1 MSIPSVGWNIFLN
14 NISNIM
20 YDWGTWSRIT
30 MSVSSWRWHATF
42 SLCFS
47 ETVRSATRVCFTWLS
62 PRSSI
67 KASICNEVYY
77 SPWWICYQYLT
88 LPLVSLPLVR
98 VPGSLI
104 KEWKSIVCLTLMS
117 VVKLMFLSTR
127 DTLSDSLAG
136 WTLNHVFV
144 WRKYKQSLS
153 YLFPLIRMSPL
164 YFVPRPPCLFAIM
177 LHKVV
182 PSSPEHRNISLQ
194 MRFLLQHG
202 YRNSY
207 LSLHDISIIN
217 SALVN
222 KPHWC
227 TSITRLI

>member
-1 MSIPSVGWNIFLN
+1 MSMPSVGWNTFLFN
-14 NISNIM
+14 SSNIT
-20 YDWGTWSRIT
+20 YGWGTWSRIT

-67 KASICNEVYY
+67 KASICNKVYC
-77 SPWWICYQYLT
+77 SPWWIGYQYLT

-136 WTLNHVFV
+136 WTLNHIFV
-144 WRKYKQSLS
+144 CRKHKQSLS

-164 YFVPRPPCLFAIM
+164 NFVPRPPCLFAIM

-182 PSSPEHRNISLQ
+182 PSSPK
-194 MRFLLQHG
+194 LLQ
-202 YRNSY
+202 
-207 LSLHDISIIN
+207 I
-217 SALVN
+217 
-222 KPHWC
+222 
-227 TSITRLI
+227 